1 MAITWANIL
10 EWETRPLDEIAQTLF
25 EASQG
30 LRDAYEKGQDHLN
43 ALQSEGEAVTAM
55 RATTITNLASL
66 ECALTNVNGALM
78 AIEGAR
84 DGVGEVIG
92 HADSA
97 LASAAAHEC
106 TIDADGTVHTI
117 DPDTKNQDIL
127 RAKISLSDMV
137 KEILKYADQVDTDL
151 YHALQDINN
160 DRYTDGDGENNK
172 VVGVPDL
179 PQPNWSPSQV
189 AAWWNSLPEDRKQLL
204 MDHRPDDI
212 RHLDGLPAYARD
224 RANRFA
230 LDGYFDDKG
239 EYHKGALADAEQE
252 VNDANAKYQAA
263 LKKSTDKK
271 LNPALAKIDYTDPEV
286 ATAKREYEQALE
298 KYQDLKAIKSQT
310 DPIHRLTNGLAPAYL
325 LDFNYDEKYHR
336 TTAIVSAGNPD
347 TATHVSTVVPGIGTN
362 VRGDLD
368 YYMDFNDRL
377 RDQTKHAG
385 VDPNNVAAISY
396 LGYVAPKNSFHDLGI
411 VQAADI
417 GYANRAA
424 PKLAQ
429 FEEGLRASANANGHK
444 FLNTLLTH
452 SYGSTTG
459 GKSATLMAPGTV
471 DRLILA
477 GSPGGGVD
485 SIDEYNVPKG
495 NVYVS
500 AVPSGDF
507 VEGLGAIM
515 GYGKDPQNLE
525 GITHLSGDATGSAEY
540 APLAGKMTTENHMAY
555 FHEGTRTSQDFANIV
570 AGGNP
575 TTDKE
580 WDALQTAQGKVTELD
595 RKPWLKKLM
604 EDAEKQTPPPSP
616 SDVMPGDPLQRH
628 W

>member
-10 EWETRPLDEIAQTLF
+10 EWQTGPLDEIAQTLF

-30 LRDAYEKGQDHLN
+30 LREAYQMGQDDLS
-43 ALQSEGEAVTAM
+43 AVQSEGEAVTAM

-66 ECALTNVNGALM
+66 ERALTNVNGALM

-84 DGVGEVIG
+84 DGVGDVLAQANDVLAEAATKQCEIDAGGSVQPMASAPKTDLILI
-92 HADSA
+92 DTFA
-97 LASAAAHEC
+97 LA
-106 TIDADGTVHTI
+106 T
-117 DPDTKNQDIL
+117 
-127 RAKISLSDMV
+127 RV
-137 KEILKYADQVDTDL
+137 KEILERADQVDTDL

-160 DRYTDGDGENNK
+160 DRYTDGDGANNK
-172 VVGVPDL
+172 VIGVPDL
-179 PQPNWSPSQV
+179 PQPNWSPSQN
-189 AAWWNSLPEDRKQLL
+189 AAWWNSLPEDRKQFL

-239 EYHKGALADAEQE
+239 NYQKGALADAEQA
-252 VNDANAKYQAA
+252 VKDAQKEYDDARKHLPGDPRSGHMNLDEHAAKE
-263 LKKSTDKK
+263 K
-271 LNPALAKIDYTDPEV
+271 LD
-286 ATAKREYEQALE
+286 RALE

-310 DPIHRLTNGLAPAYL
+310 DPIHRLTSGLAPAYL

-347 TATHVSTVVPGIGTN
+347 TATHVSTLVPGIGTN

-385 VDPNNVAAISY
+385 VNPDTVATISY
-396 LGYVAPKNSFHDLGI
+396 LGYVAPKNSFHDLRI

-580 WDALQTAQGKVTELD
+580 WDALQTAQGKVTEFD

-604 EDAEKQTPPPSP
+604 EAAEKQTPPPSP
-616 SDVMPGDPLQRH
+616 SDVMPGDPLHRH
-628 W
+628 S

>member
-66 ECALTNVNGALM
+66 ERALTNVNGALM

-179 PQPNWSPSQV
+179 PQPNWTPSQV
-189 AAWWNSLPEDRKQLL
+189 AAWWNSLTYEQQQFLTDR
-204 MDHRPDDI
+204 RPDDI
-212 RHLDGLPAYARD
+212 RHLDGLPAVVRDKANHHALHGYLHADGKYRQGALKDAEEEAIEARKE
-224 RANRFA
+224 
-230 LDGYFDDKG
+230 YDK
-239 EYHKGALADAEQE
+239 ALADE
-252 VNDANAKYQAA
+252 ANAAKKGSSGPAMLNHLPDGKLQKAKERLDRATEA
-263 LKKSTDKK
+263 LDD
-271 LNPALAKIDYTDPEV
+271 LIAIDT
-286 ATAKREYEQALE
+286 
-298 KYQDLKAIKSQT
+298 QT
-310 DPIHRLTNGLAPAYL
+310 DDMTRRRKGLPPAYL
-325 LDFNYDEKYHR
+325 LDFDYDKKYQR

-347 TATHVSTVVPGIGTN
+347 TATHVSTLVPGIGTN
-362 VRGDLD
+362 VHDSLGQ
-368 YYMDFNDRL
+368 YMEINDRL
-377 RDQTKHAG
+377 REQTKHAG
-385 VDPNNVAAISY
+385 INPNTVATISY
-396 LGYVAPKNSFHDLGI
+396 LGYVAPRNDGANI
-411 VQAADI
+411 VQAANID
-417 GYANRAA
+417 YANRAA

-471 DRLILA
+471 DRLILT

-485 SIDEYNVPKG
+485 SIDEYNVPKKQ
-495 NVYVS
+495 VYVS
-500 AVPSGDF
+500 AVPSGDS
-507 VEGLGAIM
+507 VEGLGSII
-515 GYGKDPQNLE
+515 GYGEDPRKLE
-525 GITHLSGDATGSAEY
+525 GITHLSGDATGSADY
-540 APLAGKMTTENHMAY
+540 KISFRGFSTVNHMAY
-555 FHEGTRTSQDFANIV
+555 FHEGTRTSQDFANII
-570 AGGNP
+570 AGGKQ
-575 TTDKE
+575 TTDEE
-580 WDALQTAQGKVTELD
+580 WEALQRAEGKVTELD
-595 RKPWLKKLM
+595 RKPWMKKYLH
-604 EDAEKQTPPPSP
+604 S
-616 SDVMPGDPLQRH
+616 R
-628 W
+628 

>member
-10 EWETRPLDEIAQTLF
+10 EWETGPLDEIAQTLF

-30 LRDAYEKGQDHLN
+30 LRKAYEKGQDHLN
-43 ALQSEGEAVTAM
+43 ALQSEGDAVTAM

-66 ECALTNVNGALM
+66 ERALTNVNGALM

-84 DGVGEVIG
+84 DGVGHVLAQVNDVLAEAATMQCEIDAAGSVQPMASAPKTDLVLID
-92 HADSA
+92 ASA
-97 LASAAAHEC
+97 LAIRVE
-106 TIDADGTVHTI
+106 
-117 DPDTKNQDIL
+117 
-127 RAKISLSDMV
+127 
-137 KEILKYADQVDTDL
+137 EIVEYADQVDTDL

-160 DRYTDGDGENNK
+160 DRYTDGDGANNK
-172 VVGVPDL
+172 VVGVPDF

-230 LDGYFDDKG
+230 LDGYFDEKG
-239 EYHKGALADAEQE
+239 KYHKGALADAEQE

-263 LKKSTDKK
+263 LKKSANKE
-271 LNPALAKIDYTDPEV
+271 LNPALAKNDYTDPEV

-347 TATHVSTVVPGIGTN
+347 TATHVSTLVPGIGTN

-385 VDPNNVAAISY
+385 VNPNNVATISY

-411 VQAADI
+411 VQAANI

-429 FEEGLRASANANGHK
+429 FEEGLRASANANGHA
-444 FLNTLLTH
+444 FTNTLLTH

-485 SIDEYNVPKG
+485 SIDEYSVPKEH
-495 NVYVS
+495 VYVS

-507 VEGLGAIM
+507 VEGLGTII

-540 APLAGKMTTENHMAY
+540 APLAGKMTTENHMTY

-570 AGGNP
+570 AGGKQ
-575 TTDKE
+575 TTDEE
-580 WDALQTAQGKVTELD
+580 WEALQRAQGKVTELD

-604 EDAEKQTPPPSP
+604 EAAEKQTPPPSP

>member
-10 EWETRPLDEIAQTLF
+10 EWETGKLEEIANELL

-30 LRDAYEKGQDHLN
+30 LQKAYEKGQDDLK
-43 ALQSEGEAVTAM
+43 AVQSEGEAVTAM
-55 RATTITNLASL
+55 RATTISNLASL
-66 ECALTNVNGALM
+66 ERALTNVNGALM

-92 HADSA
+92 HAEST
-97 LASAAAHEC
+97 LASAAENQC

-117 DPDTKNQDIL
+117 DPDTQNKDIL
-127 RAKISLSDMV
+127 LAKISLSDMV

-151 YHALQDINN
+151 YHALADINN
-160 DRYTDGDGENNK
+160 DRYTDGDGANNK

-179 PQPNWSPSQV
+179 PQPNWSPSQN
-189 AAWWNSLPEDRKQLL
+189 AAWWKSLTYEQQQFLTDR
-204 MDHRPDDI
+204 RPDDI
-212 RHLDGLPAYARD
+212 RHLDGLPAVVRDKANHHALHGYLHADGKYRQGALKDAEEEAIEAQKAFDEAPLDGKRHVAKERLD
-224 RANRFA
+224 RATEA
-230 LDGYFDDKG
+230 L
-239 EYHKGALADAEQE
+239 
-252 VNDANAKYQAA
+252 
-263 LKKSTDKK
+263 
-271 LNPALAKIDYTDPEV
+271 
-286 ATAKREYEQALE
+286 
-298 KYQDLKAIKSQT
+298 QDLIAIDTQT
-310 DPIHRLTNGLAPAYL
+310 DDMTRRRKGLPPAYL
-325 LDFNYDEKYHR
+325 LDFDYDKKYQR
-336 TTAIVSAGNPD
+336 TTAIVSTGNPD
-347 TATHVSTVVPGIGTN
+347 TATHVSTLVPGIGTN
-362 VRGDLD
+362 VRGDLG
-368 YYMDFNDRL
+368 YYMDFNERL
-377 RDQTKHAG
+377 REQTKHAG
-385 VDPNNVAAISY
+385 VDPNNVATISY
-396 LGYVAPKNSFHDLGI
+396 LGYVAPKNSVLDGGI
-411 VQAADI
+411 FQAADI

-444 FLNTLLTH
+444 FTNTLLTH

-604 EDAEKQTPPPSP
+604 EAAEKQTPPPSP

>member
-10 EWETRPLDEIAQTLF
+10 EWETGKLEEIANELL
-25 EASQG
+25 EARNG
-30 LRDAYEKGQDHLN
+30 LRAAYEKGN
-43 ALQSEGEAVTAM
+43 NARGALQSEGDAVTAM
-55 RATTITNLASL
+55 RTTTSTNLASL
-66 ECALTNVNGALM
+66 EHALTNINGALM

-84 DGVGEVIG
+84 DGVGHILAQVNDILAEAATKQCEIDAGGSVQPMASAPKTDLVLID
-92 HADSA
+92 AYA
-97 LASAAAHEC
+97 LA
-106 TIDADGTVHTI
+106 I
-117 DPDTKNQDIL
+117 
-127 RAKISLSDMV
+127 RV
-137 KEILKYADQVDTDL
+137 KEIIEYADQVDTDL

-160 DRYTDGDGENNK
+160 DRYTDGDGANNK
-172 VVGVPDL
+172 VVGVPDF

-189 AAWWNSLPEDRKQLL
+189 ATWWNSLPEDHKQFL

-239 EYHKGALADAEQE
+239 NYQKGALADAEQE

-377 RDQTKHAG
+377 REQTKHAG
-385 VDPNNVAAISY
+385 VDPNNVATISY

-477 GSPGGGVD
+477 GSPGGGVN

-507 VEGLGAIM
+507 VEGLGTIM

-525 GITHLSGDATGSAEY
+525 GITHLSGDATGSADY

-580 WDALQTAQGKVTELD
+580 WDALQTAQGKVTEFD

-604 EDAEKQTPPPSP
+604 EAAEKQTPPPSP

>member
-10 EWETRPLDEIAQTLF
+10 EWQTGPLDEIAQTLF

-66 ECALTNVNGALM
+66 ERALTNVNGALM

-84 DGVGEVIG
+84 DGVGHILAQVNDILAEAATKQCEIDAGGSVQPMASAPKTDLILID
-92 HADSA
+92 AFA
-97 LASAAAHEC
+97 LA
-106 TIDADGTVHTI
+106 T
-117 DPDTKNQDIL
+117 
-127 RAKISLSDMV
+127 RV
-137 KEILKYADQVDTDL
+137 KEIIEYADQVDTDL

-172 VVGVPDL
+172 VIGVPDL

-230 LDGYFDDKG
+230 LDGYFDEKG
-239 EYHKGALADAEQE
+239 EYHKGALADAEQA
-252 VNDANAKYQAA
+252 VKDAQKKYDAA
-263 LKKSTDKK
+263 LKNVMPGAKSGYT
-271 LNPALAKIDYTDPEV
+271 NSQALA
-286 ATAKREYEQALE
+286 AKDELERALE
-298 KYQDLKAIKSQT
+298 KYQDLKVIKSRT
-310 DPIHRLTNGLAPAYL
+310 EPIYRLTNGLAPAYL

-347 TATHVSTVVPGIGTN
+347 TATRVSTLVPGIGTN
-362 VRGDLD
+362 VRGDLGQ
-368 YYMDFNDRL
+368 YMEINDRL
-377 RDQTKHAG
+377 REQTKHAG
-385 VDPNNVAAISY
+385 INPNTVATISY
-396 LGYVAPKNSFHDLGI
+396 LGYVAPRNDGANI
-411 VQAADI
+411 VQAANID
-417 GYANRAA
+417 YAKRGA
-424 PKLAQ
+424 PKVAQ
-429 FEEGLRASANANGHK
+429 FEEGLRANAAANNHY

-459 GKSATLMAPGTV
+459 GKSATLTAPGTI
-471 DRLILA
+471 DRLILT
-477 GSPGGGVD
+477 GSPGGAVD
-485 SIDEYNVPKG
+485 SIDEYSVPKEHI
-495 NVYVS
+495 YVS
-500 AVPSGDF
+500 AVPSGDS
-507 VEGLGAIM
+507 VEGLGAVI
-515 GYGKDPQNLE
+515 GYGKDPRKLE
-525 GITHLSGDATGSAEY
+525 GITHLSGDATDSAKY
-540 APLAGKMTTENHMAY
+540 APYTNRLFSTANHMSY

-575 TTDKE
+575 TTDEE
-580 WDALQTAQGKVTELD
+580 WAAIQAERGK
-595 RKPWLKKLM
+595 
-604 EDAEKQTPPPSP
+604 
-616 SDVMPGDPLQRH
+616 
-628 W
+628 

>member
-10 EWETRPLDEIAQTLF
+10 EWQTGPLDEIAQTLF

-43 ALQSEGEAVTAM
+43 ALQSEAEAVTAM
-55 RATTITNLASL
+55 RATTISNLASL
-66 ECALTNVNGALM
+66 ERALTNVNGALI

-84 DGVGEVIG
+84 DGVGHILAQVNDILAEAATKQCEIDAGGSVQPMASAPKTDLILID
-92 HADSA
+92 AFA
-97 LASAAAHEC
+97 LA
-106 TIDADGTVHTI
+106 T
-117 DPDTKNQDIL
+117 
-127 RAKISLSDMV
+127 RV
-137 KEILKYADQVDTDL
+137 KEIIEYADQVDTDL

-172 VVGVPDL
+172 VIGVPDL

-230 LDGYFDDKG
+230 LDGYFDEKG
-239 EYHKGALADAEQE
+239 TYHKGALADAEQA
-252 VNDANAKYQAA
+252 VKDANAKYQAA
-263 LKKSTDKK
+263 LKKSTDKE
-271 LNPALAKIDYTDPEV
+271 LNPALAKNDYTDAEV
-286 ATAKREYEQALE
+286 AEAQREYERALE
-298 KYQDLKAIKSQT
+298 KYQDLKVIKSQT
-310 DPIHRLTNGLAPAYL
+310 DPISRLTRGLAPAYL

-347 TATHVSTVVPGIGTN
+347 TATHVSTLVPGIGTN

-368 YYMDFNDRL
+368 YYMEFNDRL
-377 RDQTKHAG
+377 RKQTSHAG

-396 LGYVAPKNSFHDLGI
+396 LGYVAPKNSFNDLGI

-459 GKSATLMAPGTV
+459 GKSATLMTPGTL

-485 SIDEYNVPKG
+485 SIDEYNVPNKQ
-495 NVYVS
+495 VYVS

-507 VEGLGAIM
+507 VEGLGTII

-525 GITHLSGDATGSAEY
+525 GITHLSGDATGSAGY
-540 APLAGKMTTENHMAY
+540 VPLAGKMTTENHMAY

-570 AGGNP
+570 AGGKK

-580 WDALQTAQGKVTELD
+580 WDALQTAQGKVTEFD

-604 EDAEKQTPPPSP
+604 EAAEKQTPPPSP

>member
-30 LRDAYEKGQDHLN
+30 LRKAYEKGQDYLN

-66 ECALTNVNGALM
+66 ERALTNVNGALM

-92 HADSA
+92 HADST
-97 LASAAAHEC
+97 LASAAAHQC
-106 TIDADGTVHTI
+106 TIDTDGTVHTI
-117 DPDTKNQDIL
+117 DPDTQNKDIL
-127 RAKISLSDMV
+127 LAKISLSDMV

-172 VVGVPDL
+172 VIGVPDL

-230 LDGYFDDKG
+230 LDGYFDEKG
-239 EYHKGALADAEQE
+239 EYHKGALADAEQA
-252 VNDANAKYQAA
+252 VKDAQKEYDESHKRRSAYEPRSGHMNSEERAAKE
-263 LKKSTDKK
+263 K
-271 LNPALAKIDYTDPEV
+271 LD
-286 ATAKREYEQALE
+286 RALE
-298 KYQDLKAIKSQT
+298 KYQDLKVIKSQT
-310 DPIHRLTNGLAPAYL
+310 DPISRLTRGHAPAYL

-347 TATHVSTVVPGIGTN
+347 TATHVSTLVPGIGTN

-368 YYMDFNDRL
+368 YYMEFNDRL
-377 RDQTKHAG
+377 RKQTSHAG

-396 LGYVAPKNSFHDLGI
+396 LGYVAPKNSFNDLGI

-477 GSPGGGVD
+477 GSPGGGVQ
-485 SIDEYNVPKG
+485 SIDEYNVPNKQ
-495 NVYVS
+495 VYVS

-507 VEGLGAIM
+507 VEGLGTII

-570 AGGNP
+570 AGGKK
-575 TTDKE
+575 TTDEE
-580 WDALQTAQGKVTELD
+580 WEALQRAQGKVTELD

-604 EDAEKQTPPPSP
+604 EAAEKETPPPSP